1 MHDFLPSFCASE
13 HMGRLIQ
20 SEAFRTCNG
29 LLPLGPNPPSLS
41 RSILSFGESALLHP
55 VLSHVYPL
63 PYTNIPYLR
72 AIMAVFV
79 GHQTTNER
87 ATPYY

>member
-41 RSILSFGESALLHP
+41 HSILSFGESAL
-55 VLSHVYPL
+55 SHVYPL
-63 PYTNIPYLR
+63 PYSNIPYLR
-72 AIMAVFV
+72 ARMAVLV
-79 GHQTTNER
+79 VHQTTNER